1 MSSRQ
6 SRPIERPHKLSKT
19 QEVLYNHE
27 FKMADQVGGYRNQ
40 TRSRSQNT
48 NTSEKHS

>member
-6 SRPIERPHKLSKT
+6 SRPTERPHKLSKT
-19 QEVLYNHE
+19 QEVLYNHD
-27 FKMADQVGGYRNQ
+27 FKAADQAGGYRNQ
-40 TRSRSQNT
+40 THARNPHT